1 MKRGYTFGI
10 KAVSG
15 GVVLL
20 FNMTEHEA
28 RAIAARDTQFKFA
41 YIDQRKYKPQS
52 LADHDLLKG
61 YKL

>member
-1 MKRGYTFGI
+1 MKNRYTFGI

-15 GVVLL
+15 DAVLL

-28 RAIAARDTQFKFA
+28 RAVAASDKQFKFA

-52 LADHDLLKG
+52 LADHDKLKR
-61 YKL
+61 YAA